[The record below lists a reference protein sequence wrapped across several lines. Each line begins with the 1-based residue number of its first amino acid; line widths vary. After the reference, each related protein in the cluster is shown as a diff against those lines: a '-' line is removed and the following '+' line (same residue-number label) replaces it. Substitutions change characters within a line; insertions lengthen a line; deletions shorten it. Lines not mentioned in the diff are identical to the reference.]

1 MEGSVFSYFFA
12 IGSGLA
18 LGVAWVTVLSFW
30 LVNKIK
36 NKGVKQHAAVRK

>member
-18 LGVAWVTVLSFW
+18 LGLAWVAMLSFW
-30 LVNKIK
+30 LINKMK
-36 NKGVKQHAAVRK
+36 NKGANKNATVRK

>member
-18 LGVAWVTVLSFW
+18 LGIAWVTMLSFW
-30 LVNKIK
+30 LINKIK
-36 NKGVKQHAAVRK
+36 NKGANKNAIVRK